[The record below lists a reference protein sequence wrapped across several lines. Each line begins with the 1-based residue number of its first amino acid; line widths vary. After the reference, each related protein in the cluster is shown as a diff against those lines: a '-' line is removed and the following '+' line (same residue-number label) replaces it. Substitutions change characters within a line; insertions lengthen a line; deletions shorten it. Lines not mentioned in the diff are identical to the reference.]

1 MAAIHDYK
9 GGVIIISHNREFA
22 GAVCQEK
29 WIMDKGYLRREGES
43 VALHEEEAD
52 KKEELG
58 DKVVIDALGNEIK
71 VRWEVWWMTGVE
83 ITAYRSASPAIKANR
98 PSD

>member
-1 MAAIHDYK
+1 MSAIHDYK

-29 WIMDKGYLRREGES
+29 WIMDKGHLRREGES
-43 VALHEEEAD
+43 VALHEEED
-52 KKEELG
+52 KKPEMLG

-71 VRWEVWWMTGVE
+71 VRG
-83 ITAYRSASPAIKANR
+83 TARSGRSGQA
-98 PSD
+98 